1 MVGSSSPY
9 IIIGVLCLVIMGG
22 LIYNRMRETREILN
36 KINTSLY
43 SINVL
48 IEASRRE
55 AKEWSGDL
63 HGDVMS
69 IAKNTDASADR
80 LMIMVEKF
88 VNGAQK

>member
-9 IIIGVLCLVIMGG
+9 IIILILCIIIGSG

-36 KINTSLY
+36 KINSSLY

-55 AKEWSGDL
+55 AKEWSE
-63 HGDVMS
+63 DVE
-69 IAKNTDASADR
+69 KNTIR

-88 VNGAQK
+88 INGANK

>member
-1 MVGSSSPY
+1 MGSSSPY
-9 IIIGVLCLVIMGG
+9 IIIGVLCLIIMGG

-55 AKEWSGDL
+55 AKEWSV
-63 HGDVMS
+63 DVER
-69 IAKNTDASADR
+69 NTIR
-80 LMIMVEKF
+80 LMTMVEKF
-88 VNGAQK
+88 INGANK

>member
-1 MVGSSSPY
+1 
-9 IIIGVLCLVIMGG
+9 MGG

-55 AKEWSGDL
+55 AKEWSV
-63 HGDVMS
+63 DVER
-69 IAKNTDASADR
+69 NTIR
-80 LMIMVEKF
+80 LMTMVEKF
-88 VNGAQK
+88 INGANK